1 MFLRKGLLC
10 FSILGLLICTGEAIA
25 GPNAN
30 AVLSLDLI
38 ADGGAG
44 NQRDDGVTSGTV
56 SGQGTK
62 IAVEVFAKGVT
73 TPLIGILVEFG
84 FDASVLTYV
93 RAQSSEFIFILP
105 VPDGT
110 AFSTIA
116 PVTLSESGFLV
127 RAEFT
132 TAVDV
137 TDREFSIGIKKV
149 GLAEGPM
156 ARPVE
161 VVITTTNVIT
171 FNTGPSSDVAPSPD
185 FDGDG
190 VVGIPDFLLFV
201 DRFGALRG
209 DGKYEAKYDLD
220 GNGVIGIPDFLI
232 FVDNFGKEVPP
243 SGDAE
248 MVAIPDMNLRA
259 VIEDSLGKASGA
271 PITRSEMATLTRF
284 AAVNANISD
293 LTGLEFATG
302 LTVLRLSANS
312 IVDISP
318 LSGLTNLTVLELS
331 INSIVDISPLS
342 GLTGLTELGLSANSI
357 VDISPLSGLTNLTV
371 LRLENNL
378 IVDISS
384 LSGLISLTTLFL
396 ENILLPPPIPG
407 LVLSNNSISDL
418 SPLVANTGLGS
429 GDAVH
434 VRNNPLSATSINT
447 HIPTLHSRG
456 VAVLFTIDDPTPVS
470 IPDANLRAEIEDA
483 LDKSSGETITRED
496 MSNLTRVSAGSANIS
511 DLTGLEFAT
520 NLLSL
525 YLYNNTISDVSALS
539 GLTILRS
546 LTLRRNSITDI
557 SPLSGLTNLSLL
569 RLEENSISD
578 VSALSGLTS
587 LEQLNLHINTISDV
601 SALSGLTN
609 LTSLTLYNNS
619 IVDISPLSGLTN
631 LEWLRL
637 RSNSITDLSPLVAN
651 TGWGSGDRVDVRDNP
666 LSATSINTHIPVL
679 QDRGVEVSFD
689 PAPPAP
695 PAPDPTPV
703 SIPDANL
710 RAVLEDSLG
719 KASGETI
726 TRGDMANLIR
736 LIARNA
742 NISDLT
748 GLEFAFNLTRLDLGT
763 EFVSGGG
770 DVNSNHISDLSPLS
784 GLNNL
789 TSLNLERNSIS
800 DVSALSGLT
809 SLTTLWLPNNLI
821 SDISSLANLTNI
833 WESSFSSNLISDVSP
848 LADWTNLE
856 WLYLNRNS
864 ISDVSALSGLT
875 SLKGLGLSDNSISD
889 IAPLSG
895 LTSLTDLSLFSSS
908 ISDVSALAGLTS
920 LQYLYLFNNSISD
933 VSALSDLTSLIDL
946 ELSSNSISDVS
957 ALAGLT
963 SLERLG
969 LSHNSISDIA
979 PLSGLTSLTDLSLFS
994 SSISDV
1000 SALAGLTNLTS
1011 LTLYNNSIV
1020 DISPLVENTGLG
1032 SGDVVA
1038 VWNNPLSATSIN
1050 THIPA
1055 LQGRGVTVQ
1064 F

>member
-73 TPLIGILVEFG
+73 TPLISILVEFD

-161 VVITTTNVIT
+161 VVITTTNVVT

-190 VVGIPDFLLFV
+190 MVGIPDFLQFV
-201 DRFGALRG
+201 DRFGAMRG

-318 LSGLTNLTVLELS
+318 LSGLTNLTVLRLSANSIVDISPLSGLTNLTVLRLSANSIVDISPLSGLTNLTVLELS

-357 VDISPLSGLTNLTV
+357 VDISPLSGLTN
-371 LRLENNL
+371 
-378 IVDISS
+378 
-384 LSGLISLTTLFL
+384 LTTLFL

-609 LTSLTLYNNS
+609 LTRLILFRNR
-619 IVDISPLSGLTN
+619 IS
-631 LEWLRL
+631 
-637 RSNSITDLSPLVAN
+637 DLSPLVAN
-651 TGWGSGDRVDVRDNP
+651 TGLGSGDRVDVRTNP
-666 LSATSINTHIPVL
+666 LSDASINTHIP
-679 QDRGVEVSFD
+679 
-689 PAPPAP
+689 
-695 PAPDPTPV
+695 T
-703 SIPDANL
+703 
-710 RAVLEDSLG
+710 
-719 KASGETI
+719 
-726 TRGDMANLIR
+726 
-736 LIARNA
+736 
-742 NISDLT
+742 
-748 GLEFAFNLTRLDLGT
+748 
-763 EFVSGGG
+763 
-770 DVNSNHISDLSPLS
+770 
-784 GLNNL
+784 
-789 TSLNLERNSIS
+789 
-800 DVSALSGLT
+800 
-809 SLTTLWLPNNLI
+809 
-821 SDISSLANLTNI
+821 
-833 WESSFSSNLISDVSP
+833 
-848 LADWTNLE
+848 
-856 WLYLNRNS
+856 
-864 ISDVSALSGLT
+864 
-875 SLKGLGLSDNSISD
+875 
-889 IAPLSG
+889 
-895 LTSLTDLSLFSSS
+895 
-908 ISDVSALAGLTS
+908 
-920 LQYLYLFNNSISD
+920 
-933 VSALSDLTSLIDL
+933 
-946 ELSSNSISDVS
+946 
-957 ALAGLT
+957 
-963 SLERLG
+963 
-969 LSHNSISDIA
+969 
-979 PLSGLTSLTDLSLFS
+979 
-994 SSISDV
+994 
-1000 SALAGLTNLTS
+1000 
-1011 LTLYNNSIV
+1011 
-1020 DISPLVENTGLG
+1020 
-1032 SGDVVA
+1032 
-1038 VWNNPLSATSIN
+1038 
-1050 THIPA
+1050 